1 MDVVNDLHMGP
12 PATTNMGGSTSTE
25 DVNSSQKQKMARK
38 KKQAVE
44 CEGVDFSLD
53 KSLPKTDATIK
64 HPLHGSPALPNFLS
78 CQIFVEYSTN
88 NEKSKRQKT
97 THNAI
102 EDNVN
107 GCSTP
112 EYIFSPKASTPALDM
127 PSEHPIQCFSSDPIT
142 SQSCVEVGICQ
153 GHNEENEQ
161 NMINTTAENSNSQHG
176 IPEESCNHISAA
188 ASPEPFVKECV
199 SEVVKLN
206 TEHGINDNIPNPED
220 KNGLLMN
227 TSLVKKNVDD
237 SPDYGLSDKN
247 LCVITYARRK
257 MVNSS
262 CRRNS
267 GSPSPENGNK
277 EPTIQDHQKDDSHE
291 SSDGPL
297 RVCLM
302 DGETKL
308 SIDQVT
314 SQSGAAAEEIK
325 LSADNINEQRF
336 MTTSSAVD
344 IPSEHLET
352 DGRQLDHTGI
362 TRNNLYCADEEIELN
377 TDNIKEQRFMTTSSA
392 VDIPFEQLE
401 TNCRKLDNTEIT
413 RNDLCC
419 ADRNFADKQK
429 NKLLILDLNGLL
441 ADFVSISDTPF
452 RIYRREPEPDFVLR
466 GKKVYKRPYCDDF
479 LQFCFDTFH
488 VGVWSSRSK
497 SNVNEAIKFLMGKS
511 ASKLLFCWN
520 QSHCTE
526 TKFTTVENIEKPL
539 VLKEITKLWEKEEP
553 DLPWEKGEFNESN
566 TLLLDDS
573 PYKALMNPRH
583 SAIFPY
589 SYRYYHTRDS
599 ELGPGG
605 DLRVYLKGLAKAEN
619 VQNYVSENPFGQR
632 PIREANPSW
641 VYYRRVIESLKRSQ
655 NAGSSLPL

>member
-1 MDVVNDLHMGP
+1 
-12 PATTNMGGSTSTE
+12 
-25 DVNSSQKQKMARK
+25 
-38 KKQAVE
+38 
-44 CEGVDFSLD
+44 
-53 KSLPKTDATIK
+53 
-64 HPLHGSPALPNFLS
+64 
-78 CQIFVEYSTN
+78 
-88 NEKSKRQKT
+88 
-97 THNAI
+97 
-102 EDNVN
+102 
-107 GCSTP
+107 
-112 EYIFSPKASTPALDM
+112 
-127 PSEHPIQCFSSDPIT
+127 
-142 SQSCVEVGICQ
+142 
-153 GHNEENEQ
+153 
-161 NMINTTAENSNSQHG
+161 
-176 IPEESCNHISAA
+176 
-188 ASPEPFVKECV
+188 
-199 SEVVKLN
+199 
-206 TEHGINDNIPNPED
+206 
-220 KNGLLMN
+220 MN

-419 ADRNFADKQK
+419 AGDVSDLSLDTVRDGHLKISQFSLDRNFADKQK

-466 GKKVYKRPYCDDF
+466 GKKVYRGPIVTIFYSFALTHFMWEYGHLDPRAMSMKLSNFLWGNLRPSCSFVGYN
-479 LQFCFDTFH
+479 LQM
-488 VGVWSSRSK
+488 V
-497 SNVNEAIKFLMGKS
+497 
-511 ASKLLFCWN
+511 
-520 QSHCTE
+520 
-526 TKFTTVENIEKPL
+526 TVIN
-539 VLKEITKLWEKEEP
+539 
-553 DLPWEKGEFNESN
+553 S
-566 TLLLDDS
+566 LLLG
-573 PYKALMNPRH
+573 
-583 SAIFPY
+583 I
-589 SYRYYHTRDS
+589 
-599 ELGPGG
+599 
-605 DLRVYLKGLAKAEN
+605 YLDTINLCIML
-619 VQNYVSENPFGQR
+619 YM
-632 PIREANPSW
+632 
-641 VYYRRVIESLKRSQ
+641 
-655 NAGSSLPL
+655 